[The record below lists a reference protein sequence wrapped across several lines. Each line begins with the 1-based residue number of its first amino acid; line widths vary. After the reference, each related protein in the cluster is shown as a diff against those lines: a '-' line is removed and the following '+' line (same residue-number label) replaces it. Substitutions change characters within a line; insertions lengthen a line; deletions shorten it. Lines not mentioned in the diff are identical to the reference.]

1 MLSATGYPSVLDSPK
16 SMVLHRGVLV
26 DPYLESPNKRPL
38 AWILHAAI
46 ALAFKSNLRR
56 KGSVYL

>member
-1 MLSATGYPSVLDSPK
+1 MLCATGYPSVLDSPK
-16 SMVLHRGVLV
+16 SMVLHHDVV
-26 DPYLESPNKRPL
+26 DPYLESPNKRPV

>member
-1 MLSATGYPSVLDSPK
+1 MLCATGYPSVLDSPK
-16 SMVLHRGVLV
+16 SMVLHHDVV
-26 DPYLESPNKRPL
+26 DSYLESPNKRPL

-56 KGSVYL
+56 KGSV